1 MKKVAIALLSVT
13 LISSS
18 ACAEN
23 KDAENK
29 NIVATYS
36 EGEVTSEQVMEQ
48 FKPMLDMQPENK
60 DKKFS
65 ELDKNVQEMLV
76 KGFINQK
83 LFEKEA
89 EKLGIRSSEDFKKK
103 VKAAE
108 SQLLQQE
115 LIERQLKTAV
125 TDKLIDEEYN
135 KLAKELK
142 GQKEIRVAH
151 ILVDT
156 EEKAKEIKK
165 KLNKGSKFE
174 DLVKEFSK
182 DEGSKANGGELGY
195 VMKGQLVPEFENKA
209 FSMKQD
215 EISDPVKTQFGWHI
229 IKALD
234 SRDVKIPPKEQALNG
249 IKGKL
254 SRDTIEKYITEL
266 SAKAKIELKL

>member
-103 VKAAE
+103 IKAAE